1 MAWGLLMPSNTE
13 HHRSRTHL
21 ASVLRLLFVPVA
33 LLVSF
38 HTEPV
43 SADSPSVVLIAAPSE
58 NASVDAGISA
68 EAELPL
74 CDRADG
80 LLAVAPGLCAAVV
93 PEAMAPE
100 VVPPEGVTPD
110 LVARG
115 AQEEAV
121 KAPADPASAPKAA
134 PMCATDATSIAAP
147 VEIPEVDRGNFEPLP
162 CDVQALL
169 ALFRSPSG
177 EGSTPLIAARELPHH
192 VPSQSPASNDGNDG
206 NGALLVPPYWP
217 EGAAPSTLDSHRSVG
232 LAWQPGHRS
241 RIDRPPSLRGSSP
254 ARART
259 TPA

>member
-1 MAWGLLMPSNTE
+1 MAWGLPMPSNTE
-13 HHRSRTHL
+13 HHRTRTHL

-43 SADSPSVVLIAAPSE
+43 SADSPSVVLIAALSE

-74 CDRADG
+74 CDLADG
-80 LLAVAPGLCAAVV
+80 LLAVAPGFCAAVV

-100 VVPPEGVTPD
+100 VVTPEGVTPD
-110 LVARG
+110 VVARG
-115 AQEEAV
+115 AREEVA
-121 KAPADPASAPKAA
+121 KAPADQAPAPKAA

-169 ALFRSPSG
+169 ALFRSQSG
-177 EGSTPLIAARELPHH
+177 EDSMPLIAARELPSR
-192 VPSQSPASNDGNDG
+192 VPSQSPASNDGDG
-206 NGALLVPPYWP
+206 TGALLVPPYWP
-217 EGAAPSTLDSHRSVG
+217 EGAAPSTLDSHRRVG
-232 LAWQPGHRS
+232 LAWQLGHRS

-254 ARART
+254 ARVRT
-259 TPA
+259 KPA